1 MPNREPDFSRVS
13 IDVPTP
19 FAPAIAAAVEHLGT
33 GYSVQTQLIV
43 REDQSQLFTMLEDP
57 RKEILIPAVQ
67 RPHLRAFAQRE
78 GLSHLGAAE
87 RFINGLWIRGPSA
100 LDFPKDRQWI
110 RMDPTL
116 VLDGLG
122 KVLALRAT
130 RTPDLHR
137 MLETEEVNIMGIG
150 SMTIDF
156 FGQFS
161 EALQADLAQASL
173 V

>member
-1 MPNREPDFSRVS
+1 MPNPETELSRVS

-33 GYSVQTQLIV
+33 GYNVTTRPIMEEPS
-43 REDQSQLFTMLEDP
+43 ELFTILEEP

-67 RPHLRAFAQRE
+67 RPHLRAFARRE
-78 GLSHLGAAE
+78 GLVPLGVAE
-87 RFINGLWIRGPSA
+87 RFIGGLWVRGPSA
-100 LDFPKDRQWI
+100 IHKPKELQWI

-116 VLDGLG
+116 VLDSLG

-137 MLETEEVNIMGIG
+137 MMDTGDVNIMGIG

-161 EALQADLAQASL
+161 EALQEDLVRAGL